1 MKKTY
6 ILPFLAAAL
15 LAGGCSKENPFGGG
29 SDEEGKILKSALSVS
44 IKADGLERQNIRTR
58 AEADLNDFTVVF
70 TQQGHSEPVR
80 KYKYGEMPDVVT
92 LPAGTYTCTATYG
105 ELRQAE
111 WESPYF
117 LGSSESFEVTP
128 YEITSY
134 IEPIECKLE
143 NIKVTIDFDSELR
156 NAMSEDSYVEVKV
169 GSSSSLHFTKA
180 EADSQKAG
188 YFSHTAETT
197 LVATFNGKIN
207 GVQTVET
214 KSMQNIEKGNHYK
227 ITFRLHPESG
237 GSSGGDI
244 TGDVTVD
251 ASVTVVDVTRN
262 VPLGDEPLL
271 DDSERPNE
279 GSSEDPDPPTPPQ
292 GDAPVITTQAPADID
307 AINDMS
313 LFVGTD
319 NQCIINVK
327 STAEGGIT
335 VFTVDIDS
343 DTLTPDELQ
352 NVGLPPTLNIA
363 ETPSDLADILSSD
376 DFGFPVNVKGQSEV
390 VFNLT
395 KFMPMLNALGAG
407 THKFHFVVSDANGTT
422 RKTLTLVSK

>member
-70 TQQGHSEPVR
+70 TQEGHSEPVR

-180 EADSQKAG
+180 EADAEKAG

-207 GVQTVET
+207 GVQTVES
-214 KSMQNIEKGNHYK
+214 KSMKNIEKGNHYK
-227 ITFRLHPESG
+227 ITFRLHR
-237 GSSGGDI
+237 GSDGSATGDI
-244 TGDVTVD
+244 TGDVSVD

-271 DDSERPNE
+271 DDSERPRE
-279 GSSEDPDPPTPPQ
+279 DDEEDPNPPTPPENP
-292 GDAPVITTQAPADID
+292 APTIEGVAPINLDQVNTVDGTIPVGVKVI
-307 AINDMS
+307 
-313 LFVGTD
+313 
-319 NQCIINVK
+319 
-327 STAEGGIT
+327 STADGG
-335 VFTVDIDS
+335 FTAFDVEIVSPD
-343 DTLTPDELQ
+343 LTAGVLEI
-352 NVGLPPTLNIA
+352 VGLTTNLNLA
-363 ETPSDLADILSSD
+363 ETPSGAADKLKG
-376 DFGFPVNVKGQSEV
+376 FGFPVNVKGEKEADILISTT
-390 VFNLT
+390 LLG
-395 KFMPMLNALGAG
+395 MLASVGAG
-407 THKFHFVVSDANGTT
+407 HEHQFIITVTDANGTT
-422 RKTLTLVSK
+422 TKALKLFIPE

>member
-80 KYKYGEMPDVVT
+80 KYKYGEMPDVVS

-180 EADSQKAG
+180 EADAEKAG

-207 GVQTVET
+207 GVQTVES
-214 KSMQNIEKGNHYK
+214 KSMKNIEKGNHYK
-227 ITFRLHPESG
+227 ITFRLHR
-237 GSSGGDI
+237 GSDGSATGDI
-244 TGDVTVD
+244 TGDVSVD

-271 DDSERPNE
+271 DDSERPRE
-279 GSSEDPDPPTPPQ
+279 DDEEDPNPPTSPENP
-292 GDAPVITTQAPADID
+292 APTIEGVAPINLDQVNTVDGTIPVGVKVI
-307 AINDMS
+307 
-313 LFVGTD
+313 
-319 NQCIINVK
+319 
-327 STAEGGIT
+327 STADGG
-335 VFTVDIDS
+335 FTAFDVEIVSPD
-343 DTLTPDELQ
+343 LTAGVLEI
-352 NVGLPPTLNIA
+352 VGLTTNLNLA
-363 ETPSDLADILSSD
+363 ETPSGAADKLKG
-376 DFGFPVNVKGQSEV
+376 FGFPVNVKGEKEADILISTT
-390 VFNLT
+390 LLG
-395 KFMPMLNALGAG
+395 MLASVGAG
-407 THKFHFVVSDANGTT
+407 HEHQFIITVTDANGTT
-422 RKTLTLVSK
+422 TKALKLFIPE

>member
-80 KYKYGEMPDVVT
+80 KYKYGEMPDVVS

-180 EADSQKAG
+180 EADAEKAG

-207 GVQTVET
+207 GVQTVES
-214 KSMQNIEKGNHYK
+214 KSMKNIEKGNHYK
-227 ITFRLHPESG
+227 ITFRLHR
-237 GSSGGDI
+237 GSDGSATGDI
-244 TGDVTVD
+244 TGDVSVD

-279 GSSEDPDPPTPPQ
+279 GGGEDPNPPTPPENP
-292 GDAPVITTQAPADID
+292 APTIEGVAP
-307 AINDMS
+307 INLDQVNTVDGTIP
-313 LFVGTD
+313 VG
-319 NQCIINVK
+319 VK
-327 STAEGGIT
+327 VRSTADGG
-335 VFTVDIDS
+335 FTAFDVEIVSPD
-343 DTLTPDELQ
+343 LTAGVLEI
-352 NVGLPPTLNIA
+352 VGLTTNLNLA
-363 ETPSDLADILSSD
+363 ETPSGAADKLKG
-376 DFGFPVNVKGQSEV
+376 FGFPVNVKGEKEADILISTT
-390 VFNLT
+390 LLG
-395 KFMPMLNALGAG
+395 MLASVGAG
-407 THKFHFVVSDANGTT
+407 HEHQFIITVTDANGTT
-422 RKTLTLVSK
+422 TKALKLFIPE

>member
-70 TQQGHSEPVR
+70 TQQGHSEPMR

-117 LGSSESFEVTP
+117 LGSSEAFEVTP

-143 NIKVTIDFDSELR
+143 NIKVTIDFDYELR

-180 EADSQKAG
+180 EADAEKAG

-207 GVQTVET
+207 GVQTVEN
-214 KSMQNIEKGNHYK
+214 KSMKNIEKGNHYK
-227 ITFRLHPESG
+227 ITFRLHR
-237 GSSGGDI
+237 GSDGSATGDI
-244 TGDVTVD
+244 TGDVSVD

-279 GSSEDPDPPTPPQ
+279 GDGEDPNPPTPPENP
-292 GDAPVITTQAPADID
+292 APTIEGVAPINLDQVNTVDGTIPVGVKVI
-307 AINDMS
+307 
-313 LFVGTD
+313 
-319 NQCIINVK
+319 
-327 STAEGGIT
+327 STADGG
-335 VFTVDIDS
+335 FTAFDVEIVSPD
-343 DTLTPDELQ
+343 LTADVLEI
-352 NVGLPPTLNIA
+352 VGLTTNLNLA
-363 ETPSDLADILSSD
+363 ETPSGAADKLIG
-376 DFGFPVNVKGQSEV
+376 FGFPVNVKGEKEADIRISTT
-390 VFNLT
+390 LLG
-395 KFMPMLNALGAG
+395 MLAGVGAG
-407 THKFHFVVSDANGTT
+407 HEHQFIITVTDANGTT
-422 RKTLTLVSK
+422 TKALKLFIPE

>member
-80 KYKYGEMPDVVT
+80 KYKYGEMPDVVS

-117 LGSSESFEVTP
+117 LGSSETFEVTP

-156 NAMSEDSYVEVKV
+156 NAMSEETFVEVKV
-169 GSSSSLHFTKA
+169 GSSSSLNFTKA

-279 GSSEDPDPPTPPQ
+279 GSSEDPDPPTPPENP
-292 GDAPVITTQAPADID
+292 APTIEGVAPLNLDNV
-307 AINDMS
+307 NDLS
-313 LFVGTD
+313 TLTS
-319 NQCIINVK
+319 CIINIH
-327 STAEGGIT
+327 SSAEGGIT
-335 VFTVDIDS
+335 GFTCDIES
-343 DTLTPDELQ
+343 PKLTKDEL
-352 NVGLPPTLNIA
+352 VGMGLDSHLDLVN
-363 ETPSDLADILSSD
+363 TPEASVEALGGL
-376 DFGFPVNVKGQSEV
+376 GFPVNVGGMKDVTVDISGFLDAMKV
-390 VFNLT
+390 
-395 KFMPMLNALGAG
+395 LGAAE
-407 THKFHFVVSDANGTT
+407 HHFILTVTDANGTT
-422 RKTLTLVSK
+422 TKTLKLKL